1 MKKLFKFTCL
11 FLCLLIIGTF
21 TVACGGGGGGSSA
34 DGGFYFPINIDSTGN
49 NGTNP
54 TSPDAEYSF
63 DNTKEASVSFT
74 DGKTEKDT
82 PTISSLESTLSIEM
96 PDSWEIT
103 DTKNVEG
110 LTKGNYRLIN
120 TWLYTTNDSGSASD
134 KLTFNLP
141 VNSGDRRTEKIK
153 IKSGNKTYTL
163 TVIQAGFAE
172 DPEKRG
178 NISADKTLFE
188 VDSLYSTTNQGTVIT
203 LNSTKEK
210 INITAPDFQGELKVL
225 GGQSNDVSG
234 SVAVDNYRVI
244 DLTIYENPLGY
255 RERKIRIF
263 ANTDYIDI
271 TVKQDGAFTVGQ
283 GTKDDPFIIS
293 SLDDLNKLSRVGSLS
308 SYSNI
313 MFADKNFK
321 INSDISGITSPI
333 VLPTYFGGYGKNCTI
348 DGNGKKLTANINV
361 TNGDASLFLVSG
373 ATIKNLTVAGKIT
386 ANSDNN
392 TTYYACGIAYGYSS
406 AISDCINEAEVTANG
421 VACGVCYGGTITN
434 CTNKGKIT
442 GKSACGIGGSTVTDC
457 TNKGKIT
464 GKSACGIGGST
475 VTDCTNKAE
484 ITASNSAYGIT
495 NSYNATVT
503 NCTNETKVTGSN
515 SASGISDSGNIT
527 NCVNKGQISGN
538 SACGIGGSTVTD
550 CTNEGDVTATD
561 EYSGNAS
568 GITNSYPKATI
579 TNCTNKGKITAS
591 GSSSPNAGGIS
602 AETSEGSIIS
612 NCTNEGDV
620 TSSGCAGG
628 IVGSSYRATI
638 KDCQHKSGIVKGE
651 VDEYSNLSGYIV
663 GNASDE
669 SGLKISG
676 CKYKKTTGS
685 TATKG
690 VGNYEDSESGCE
702 NN

>member
-34 DGGFYFPINIDSTGN
+34 EGGFYFPIV
-49 NGTNP
+49 NP
-54 TSPDAEYSF
+54 ETPTDTPTTTPDAEYSF

-110 LTKGNYRLIN
+110 LTKGNYRIIN
-120 TWLYTTNDSGSASD
+120 TWLSTTNDSGSASD
-134 KLTFNLP
+134 KLTFKLP
-141 VNSGDRRTEKIK
+141 VNSGERRTEKVK
-153 IKSGNKTYTL
+153 IKSGDKTYTL
-163 TVIQAGFAE
+163 TVIQAGFEE

-188 VDSLYSTTNQGTVIT
+188 VDSLSQVADRTQQI
-203 LNSTKEK
+203 NSTKEK

-225 GGQSNDVSG
+225 GGQSNDVNG

-271 TVKQDGAFTVGQ
+271 TVKQKGAFTAGQ
-283 GTKDDPFIIS
+283 GTEDDPFIIS
-293 SLDDLNKLSRVGSLS
+293 NLDDLNKLSRLGFLS
-308 SYSNI
+308 GYSTAPSISN
-313 MFADKNFK
+313 AYKHFK

-333 VLPTYFGGYGKNCTI
+333 SIPMAFFADQICTI

-361 TNGDASLFLVSG
+361 TNGDASLFGGGSG
-373 ATIKNLTVAGKIT
+373 TIKNLTVAGKINAT
-386 ANSDNN
+386 GNAYGICS
-392 TTYYACGIAYGYSS
+392 GIAG
-406 AISDCINEAEVTANG
+406 ITITDCTNEAEVTATG
-421 VACGVCYGGTITN
+421 GSAYGISQSGTIKNCINKGKISGNSAYGIGGATVTN
-434 CTNKGKIT
+434 CTNEGKIN
-442 GKSACGIGGSTVTDC
+442 G
-457 TNKGKIT
+457 N
-464 GKSACGIGGST
+464 SACGIGGST

-515 SASGISDSGNIT
+515 SASGISYSGNIT

-591 GSSSPNAGGIS
+591 GNSSPNAGGIS

-651 VDEYSNLSGYIV
+651 VNEYSNLSGYIV

>member
-34 DGGFYFPINIDSTGN
+34 EGGFYFPIV
-49 NGTNP
+49 NP
-54 TSPDAEYSF
+54 ETPTDTPTTTPDAEYSF

-141 VNSGDRRTEKIK
+141 VNSGDRRTEKVK

-188 VDSLYSTTNQGTVIT
+188 VDSLSQTNADTNQQTGIN

-293 SLDDLNKLSRVGSLS
+293 SLDDLNKLSRVGLLS
-308 SYSNI
+308 GALMNVIY
-313 MFADKNFK
+313 ADKNFK

-333 VLPTYFGGYGKNCTI
+333 TLPYNLGLYGKAYTI
-348 DGNGKKLTANINV
+348 DGNGKKLTVNINV
-361 TNGDASLFLVSG
+361 TNGNASLFNSYG
-373 ATIKNLTVAGKIT
+373 TGTIKNLTVSGKIT

-392 TTYYACGIAYGYSS
+392 NTYY
-406 AISDCINEAEVTANG
+406 
-421 VACGVCYGGTITN
+421 
-434 CTNKGKIT
+434 
-442 GKSACGIGGSTVTDC
+442 ACGIGGSTVTDC
-457 TNKGKIT
+457 INEAEVTATGDHTEAYGISNVGTITNCINKGKI
-464 GKSACGIGGST
+464 
-475 VTDCTNKAE
+475 N
-484 ITASNSAYGIT
+484 
-495 NSYNATVT
+495 
-503 NCTNETKVTGSN
+503 
-515 SASGISDSGNIT
+515 
-527 NCVNKGQISGN
+527 GN

-591 GSSSPNAGGIS
+591 GNSSPNAGGIS

-651 VDEYSNLSGYIV
+651 VNEYSNLSGYIV

>member
-1 MKKLFKFTCL
+1 MKKLLKFTCL

-34 DGGFYFPINIDSTGN
+34 DGGFYFPINNNGN
-49 NGTNP
+49 NETNP

-96 PDSWEIT
+96 PDAWEIT

-141 VNSGDRRTEKIK
+141 VNSGDRRTEKVK

-188 VDSLYSTTNQGTVIT
+188 VDSLSQTNADTNQQTGIN

-293 SLDDLNKLSRVGSLS
+293 SLDDLNKLSRAGFLS
-308 SYSNI
+308 GALMNVI
-313 MFADKNFK
+313 NADKNFK

-333 VLPTYFGGYGKNCTI
+333 TLPSNHFSLYGKNCTI

-361 TNGDASLFLVSG
+361 TNGNASLFIGGTG

-386 ANSDNN
+386 ATGDNA
-392 TTYYACGIAYGYSS
+392 YACGISGST
-406 AISDCINEAEVTANG
+406 ISDCINEAEVTANG
-421 VACGVCYGGTITN
+421 YAYGICNGGTVTN

-442 GKSACGIGGSTVTDC
+442 GHSACGIGGFT
-457 TNKGKIT
+457 
-464 GKSACGIGGST
+464 
-475 VTDCTNKAE
+475 
-484 ITASNSAYGIT
+484 
-495 NSYNATVT
+495 
-503 NCTNETKVTGSN
+503 
-515 SASGISDSGNIT
+515 ISDCI
-527 NCVNKGQISGN
+527 
-538 SACGIGGSTVTD
+538 
-550 CTNEGDVTATD
+550 NEADVTATD
-561 EYSGNAS
+561 EYSGYAG
-568 GITNSYPKATI
+568 GITISSISGGTI
-579 TNCTNKGKITAS
+579 TNCINKGKITAS
-591 GSSSPNAGGIS
+591 GSSYPYAGGIVAS
-602 AETSEGSIIS
+602 TSEGSTIS

-620 TSSGCAGG
+620 TSSGHAGG
-628 IVGSSYRATI
+628 IVGSSNRATI
-638 KDCQHKSGIVKGE
+638 KDCQHKSGIIKGKFN
-651 VDEYSNLSGYIV
+651 EYNNYSGYIV

-690 VGNYEDSESGCE
+690 VGNYEDSESGCTNDE
-702 NN
+702 TI

>member
-34 DGGFYFPINIDSTGN
+34 DGGFYFPIV
-49 NGTNP
+49 NP
-54 TSPDAEYSF
+54 ETPTDTPTTTPDAEYSF

-141 VNSGDRRTEKIK
+141 VNSGDRRTEKVK

-178 NISADKTLFE
+178 NISANKTLFE

-271 TVKQDGAFTVGQ
+271 TIKQKGAFTVGQ
-283 GTKDDPFIIS
+283 GTEDDPFIIS
-293 SLDDLNKLSRVGSLS
+293 NLDDLNKLSRVGLLS
-308 SYSNI
+308 GALMNVIY
-313 MFADKNFK
+313 ADKNFK

-333 VLPTYFGGYGKNCTI
+333 TLPYNLGLYGKAYTI
-348 DGNGKKLTANINV
+348 DGNGKKLTVNINV
-361 TNGDASLFLVSG
+361 TNGNASLFNSYG
-373 ATIKNLTVAGKIT
+373 TGTIKNLTVSGKIT

-392 TTYYACGIAYGYSS
+392 NTYY
-406 AISDCINEAEVTANG
+406 
-421 VACGVCYGGTITN
+421 
-434 CTNKGKIT
+434 
-442 GKSACGIGGSTVTDC
+442 ACGIGGSTVTDC
-457 TNKGKIT
+457 INEAEVTATGDHTEAYGISNVGTITNCINKGKIN
-464 GKSACGIGGST
+464 GNSACGIGGST

-515 SASGISDSGNIT
+515 SASGISNSGNIT

-579 TNCTNKGKITAS
+579 TNCINKGKITAS
-591 GSSSPNAGGIS
+591 GNSSPNAGGIS

>member
-34 DGGFYFPINIDSTGN
+34 DGGFYFPINNNGN

-96 PDSWEIT
+96 PDAWEIT

-141 VNSGDRRTEKIK
+141 VNSGDRRTEKVK

-188 VDSLYSTTNQGTVIT
+188 VDSLSQTNADTNQQTGIN

-361 TNGDASLFLVSG
+361 TNGNASLFLVSG

-421 VACGVCYGGTITN
+421 YAYGICNGGTVTN

-442 GKSACGIGGSTVTDC
+442 GHSACGIGGSTVTDC
-457 TNKGKIT
+457 TNKG
-464 GKSACGIGGST
+464 
-475 VTDCTNKAE
+475 
-484 ITASNSAYGIT
+484 
-495 NSYNATVT
+495 
-503 NCTNETKVTGSN
+503 
-515 SASGISDSGNIT
+515 
-527 NCVNKGQISGN
+527 
-538 SACGIGGSTVTD
+538 
-550 CTNEGDVTATD
+550 DVTATD
-561 EYSGNAS
+561 EYSGYAG
-568 GITNSYPKATI
+568 GITISISGGTI
-579 TNCTNKGKITAS
+579 TNCINKGKITAS
-591 GSSSPNAGGIS
+591 GSSSPYAGGIVAS
-602 AETSEGSIIS
+602 TSEGSTIS

-620 TSSGCAGG
+620 TSSGHAGG
-628 IVGSSYRATI
+628 IVGYSFRTTI

>member
-34 DGGFYFPINIDSTGN
+34 DGGFYFPINNNGN

-96 PDSWEIT
+96 PDAWEIT

-141 VNSGDRRTEKIK
+141 VNSGDRRTEKVK

-188 VDSLYSTTNQGTVIT
+188 VDSLYSTNTSQQTTIT

-271 TVKQDGAFTVGQ
+271 TVKQNGAFTVGQ

-293 SLDDLNKLSRVGSLS
+293 SLDDLNKLSRAGFLS
-308 SYSNI
+308 GALMNVIY
-313 MFADKNFK
+313 ADKNFK

-333 VLPTYFGGYGKNCTI
+333 TLPYNLGLYGKAYTI
-348 DGNGKKLTANINV
+348 DGNGKKLTVNINV
-361 TNGDASLFLVSG
+361 TNGNASLFNTYG
-373 ATIKNLTVAGKIT
+373 TGTIKNLTVSGKIT

-392 TTYYACGIAYGYSS
+392 STYYACGIAYGS
-406 AISDCINEAEVTANG
+406 ATISDCINEAEVTATGYGYAYGICN
-421 VACGVCYGGTITN
+421 GGTITN

-442 GKSACGIGGSTVTDC
+442 ATNRACGIGGSIVNDC
-457 TNKGKIT
+457 INE
-464 GKSACGIGGST
+464 AD
-475 VTDCTNKAE
+475 VKA
-484 ITASNSAYGIT
+484 I
-495 NSYNATVT
+495 
-503 NCTNETKVTGSN
+503 
-515 SASGISDSGNIT
+515 
-527 NCVNKGQISGN
+527 
-538 SACGIGGSTVTD
+538 
-550 CTNEGDVTATD
+550 D
-561 EYSGNAS
+561 EYDGKAS
-568 GITNSYPKATI
+568 GITDSYNGTVTI

-591 GSSSPNAGGIS
+591 GNSYGYAGGIS
-602 AETSEGSIIS
+602 ANTSEGCTIN

-620 TSSGCAGG
+620 TASNNAGG
-628 IVGSSYRATI
+628 IVGSSNRATI
-638 KDCQHKSGIVKGE
+638 KDCQHKSGIIKGE
-651 VDEYSNLSGYIV
+651 VDEYRNLSGYIV

-690 VGNYEDSESGCE
+690 VGNYEDSESGCTNDE
-702 NN
+702 TI

>member
-34 DGGFYFPINIDSTGN
+34 DGGFYFPINNNGN

-96 PDSWEIT
+96 PDAWEIT
-103 DTKNVEG
+103 ETKNVEG

-141 VNSGDRRTEKIK
+141 VNSGDRRTEKVK

-188 VDSLYSTTNQGTVIT
+188 VDSLSQTNADTNQQTGIN
-203 LNSTKEK
+203 LNNTKEK

-293 SLDDLNKLSRVGSLS
+293 SLDDLNKLSRAGFLS
-308 SYSNI
+308 GALMNVI
-313 MFADKNFK
+313 NADKNFK

-333 VLPTYFGGYGKNCTI
+333 TLPSNHFSLYGKNCTI

-361 TNGDASLFLVSG
+361 TNGNASLFIGGIG

-392 TTYYACGIAYGYSS
+392 NTYYAYGIGGST
-406 AISDCINEAEVTANG
+406 ISDCINEAEVTANG
-421 VACGVCYGGTITN
+421 YAYGICNDGTGTVTN

-442 GKSACGIGGSTVTDC
+442 ATNRACGIGGSIVNDC
-457 TNKGKIT
+457 INE
-464 GKSACGIGGST
+464 AD
-475 VTDCTNKAE
+475 VKA
-484 ITASNSAYGIT
+484 I
-495 NSYNATVT
+495 
-503 NCTNETKVTGSN
+503 
-515 SASGISDSGNIT
+515 
-527 NCVNKGQISGN
+527 
-538 SACGIGGSTVTD
+538 
-550 CTNEGDVTATD
+550 D
-561 EYSGNAS
+561 EYDGKAS
-568 GITNSYPKATI
+568 GITDSYNGTVTI

-591 GSSSPNAGGIS
+591 GNSYGYAGGIS
-602 AETSEGSIIS
+602 ANTSEGCTIN

-620 TSSGCAGG
+620 TASNNAGG
-628 IVGSSYRATI
+628 IVGSSYRSTI
-638 KDCQHKSGIVKGE
+638 KNCQHKSGIVKGE
-651 VDEYSNLSGYIV
+651 VNGYYNYSGYIA

-690 VGNYEDSESGCE
+690 VGNYEDSESGCTNDE
-702 NN
+702 TI

>member
-34 DGGFYFPINIDSTGN
+34 DGGFYFPINNNGN

-96 PDSWEIT
+96 PDAWEIT

-141 VNSGDRRTEKIK
+141 VNSGDRRTEKVK

-188 VDSLYSTTNQGTVIT
+188 VDSLSQTNADTNQQTGIN

-293 SLDDLNKLSRVGSLS
+293 SLDDLNKLSRVGLLS
-308 SYSNI
+308 GALMNVIY
-313 MFADKNFK
+313 ADKNFK

-333 VLPTYFGGYGKNCTI
+333 TLPYNLGLYGKAYTI
-348 DGNGKKLTANINV
+348 DGNGKKLTVNINV
-361 TNGDASLFLVSG
+361 TNGNASLFNSYG
-373 ATIKNLTVAGKIT
+373 TGTIKNLTVAGKIT

-392 TTYYACGIAYGYSS
+392 NTYYACGIAYGS
-406 AISDCINEAEVTANG
+406 ATISDCINEAEVTANG
-421 VACGVCYGGTITN
+421 YAYGICNGGTVTN

-442 GKSACGIGGSTVTDC
+442 GH
-457 TNKGKIT
+457 
-464 GKSACGIGGST
+464 
-475 VTDCTNKAE
+475 
-484 ITASNSAYGIT
+484 
-495 NSYNATVT
+495 
-503 NCTNETKVTGSN
+503 
-515 SASGISDSGNIT
+515 
-527 NCVNKGQISGN
+527 

-568 GITNSYPKATI
+568 GITTSTNGTI

-591 GSSSPNAGGIS
+591 GSSSPNAGGIV
-602 AETSEGSIIS
+602 AHTFEGSIIS

-628 IVGSSYRATI
+628 IVGSSSRTTI

-651 VDEYSNLSGYIV
+651 VDEYSNHSGYIA
-663 GNASDE
+663 GYASDE